1 MSARSEGMAEAAV
14 IAERVARDLT
24 IQAQILD
31 VEAAQARRSGEFE
44 LARSLSLRA
53 TWRADGAAGAHQA
66 AHAVG
71 IAAIDAYW
79 ADEAVR

>member
-1 MSARSEGMAEAAV
+1 MSARSEGMAEAAA
-14 IAERVARDLT
+14 IAERVAQDLT

-44 LARSLSLRA
+44 VARSLSARA
-53 TWRADGAAGAHQA
+53 TWRADEAAGAHRA
-66 AHAVG
+66 AHVVG
-71 IAAIDAYW
+71 VRAIDAYW